1 MTNPQ
6 PTEENKVTPWRCVQ
20 GAVISGALAVAL
32 YYLMSSIA
40 FVYATKPVNFTNP
53 IAINIAVAVRTLV
66 IGIAALGAGVFA
78 IVTVGLIALGI
89 QLLFQGDKQ
98 KN

>member
-1 MTNPQ
+1 MTNSR
-6 PTEENKVTPWRCVQ
+6 PTEEKKATPWRCLQ

-40 FVYATKPVNFTNP
+40 QVYATKPVNFTNP

-66 IGIAALGAGVFA
+66 IGIAALGTGVFS

-89 QLLFQGDKQ
+89 QLLFQKDKQ
-98 KN
+98 KT